1 MRNHCRTRRNQPCI
15 ALCDAAA
22 ALFGRMRRPRN
33 GNGYTTGIGNSRSN
47 QTAEHPAFAAV
58 RPGQHR
64 GYSADTTTVHPNRR
78 QQDSETEERKQK
90 DCYDGI
96 GKIGKRAA
104 NHSECV
110 FSCHLQRCRNSFVPP
125 GDISLSRRLHS
136 GTGKGNADATRHE
149 TTASSIQFHWLMGT
163 TCR

>member
-1 MRNHCRTRRNQPCI
+1 MRNHCRTRRNQPRI

-64 GYSADTTTVHPNRR
+64 GYSAATPQTPQPSIQIGDNR
-78 QQDSETEERKQK
+78 TLKQK
-90 DCYDGI
+90 NGN
-96 GKIGKRAA
+96 KR
-104 NHSECV
+104 
-110 FSCHLQRCRNSFVPP
+110 
-125 GDISLSRRLHS
+125 I
-136 GTGKGNADATRHE
+136 ATME
-149 TTASSIQFHWLMGT
+149 SVK
-163 TCR
+163 

>member
-1 MRNHCRTRRNQPCI
+1 MRNHCRTRRNQPRI

-104 NHSECV
+104 IQREC
-110 FSCHLQRCRNSFVPP
+110 FFLPPTALQEFLCSARRYYPYRADSIP
-125 GDISLSRRLHS
+125 GQAKEMLMRHVTRRRLPHFNS
-136 GTGKGNADATRHE
+136 TG
-149 TTASSIQFHWLMGT
+149 
-163 TCR
+163 